1 MQAAGLP
8 RYSPGSWL
16 IALYPLKTTPPRTQ
30 VPWIKDTDR
39 DDVDEWF
46 HVVRGEPP
54 TPLTVFRARDGRLF
68 CVETGC
74 PHAGHRLSNGH
85 CLDPGDIEDLA
96 PPGALGVLVSCPAH
110 SYVYDTASG
119 ECVSAFGGGPGRAV
133 VHATRVVDGVVQVD
147 LEPAAGARA
156 LALDTETRNEIGM
169 RCVEQALELKF
180 GD

>member
-1 MQAAGLP
+1 MTDVRASAAAATTASRWVDHSALADVLEASKNYRGL
-8 RYSPGSWL
+8 
-16 IALYPLKTTPPRTQ
+16 
-30 VPWIKDTDR
+30 
-39 DDVDEWF
+39 

-54 TPLTVFRARDGRLF
+54 TPLTVFRARDGRVF

-147 LEPAAGARA
+147 LEPAAGAGE